1 MLTDVNVAA
10 VVLAAVAVIA
20 VVVRLYY
27 VCCVFQRTLVPVVTD
42 VSATVVVNA
51 AIVVHT
57 NVAAVNVA
65 TIVCCY

>member
-1 MLTDVNVAA
+1 MLLLLFLLLLLLLLLFFIYIT
-10 VVLAAVAVIA
+10 
-20 VVVRLYY
+20 Y
-27 VCCVFQRTLVPVVTD
+27 VVFQRTLVPVVTD

-51 AIVVHT
+51 AIVIDA